1 MRTLRSVA
9 PLLALCLWLAGAVQ
23 AEPFEPT
30 RLELSVAGRETSA
43 LLLQPADA
51 PALLVLAHG
60 AQMNMRSPLLASL
73 ADSLARQGIATL
85 RFNFPYAE
93 AGRSE
98 PDPPAILMAT
108 VTAALAQAEKRRGE
122 SRLLVGG
129 QSLSTLVLVNVLASP
144 PASVAGAV
152 MLSFPLHAPGRPS
165 ARNARGLES
174 VKVPLL
180 FVSGTRDPLAD
191 LALIKGLV
199 EKLGPR
205 ARLYQVE
212 DADHR
217 FLLPPESGR
226 KREQAL
232 DGIAAAIA
240 EFAATLGPAAGG

>member
-1 MRTLRSVA
+1 
-9 PLLALCLWLAGAVQ
+9 
-23 AEPFEPT
+23 
-30 RLELSVAGRETSA
+30 
-43 LLLQPADA
+43 
-51 PALLVLAHG
+51 
-60 AQMNMRSPLLASL
+60 MNMRSPLLASL
-73 ADSLARQGIATL
+73 ADSLARDGVATL

-98 PDPPAILMAT
+98 PDRPAVLMAT
-108 VTAALAQAEKRRGE
+108 VTAALAQAEKRRGKAT
-122 SRLLVGG
+122 LLLGG
-129 QSLSTLVLVNVLASP
+129 QSLSTLVLVNVLADA

-191 LALIKGLV
+191 RTLLQALV

-205 ARLYQVE
+205 ARLHLVDE
-212 DADHR
+212 ADHQ

-226 KREQAL
+226 KRKQAV
-232 DGIAAAIA
+232 DEIAAAIA
-240 EFAATLGPAAGG
+240 LFAATLGPAAGG